1 MLSADSELEEAV
13 APVNRSPPKAK
24 AKAGGLRVAIPG
36 ETISEAAAILGGCH
50 GAGCEEEQEGLDV
63 VSGLISGIA
72 ANIADQALESV
83 KQEKARYSSSGD
95 HATESTASS
104 GEAPASSTTRPAG
117 GSRKQEE
124 MTNISREL
132 KQQPTKQQLTVD
144 VDCAISTDVGV
155 TVTPMGKLRQ
165 TCTPN
170 SRYGSGG
177 AVDLVQRAQ

>member
-1 MLSADSELEEAV
+1 MLSADSELETPV

-24 AKAGGLRVAIPG
+24 AKAGGLSVAIPG
-36 ETISEAAAILGGCH
+36 ETISEAAAVLGGCH

-72 ANIADQALESV
+72 ANIADQAVASV
-83 KQEKARYSSSGD
+83 KMEKARVSSSG
-95 HATESTASS
+95 HRAAESNADEGASL
-104 GEAPASSTTRPAG
+104 STTQTAEGCAKKDKVTKIDP
-117 GSRKQEE
+117 Q
-124 MTNISREL
+124 L
-132 KQQPTKQQLTVD
+132 KQQPLKQQLTVD
-144 VDCAISTDVGV
+144 VDCAISTNVGV

-177 AVDLVQRAQ
+177 AADVIQQIQ